1 MTRMATAHLEQRTTI
16 ASPIAATAD
25 LSTRAGIA
33 LSLRSGVARLG
44 PSLFV
49 EEDRIRRLAELA
61 PVRVDPVGRHGRR
74 VEYRMLNGVREAD
87 DIRLQGN
94 PLRYELT
101 IMGGRP
107 IGSEAAKTFGHVHV
121 RPAGAM
127 LGYPEVVEVV
137 HGEAGFLIQ
146 DLRASPDGPMSTA
159 AWLVRARP
167 GDWLILPPELAHV
180 TIDLGAGPLVFSD
193 VIDRRAAGLYSGV
206 AEARG
211 FAWYVG
217 RDGRLWRNP
226 HYVEVPRLIEVD
238 AVEWSGP
245 AAGTLYRTF
254 RQDPDSFAWLSDP
267 ATFPSVAPALWQ
279 RVRDAIGAPHAG
291 VGPGCA
297 KGAIRP

>member
-1 MTRMATAHLEQRTTI
+1 MTGMAPARDERRTRI
-16 ASPIAATAD
+16 VSPIAATAD
-25 LSTRAGIA
+25 LSSRAGIA
-33 LSLRSGVARLG
+33 LSLRSGAVRLG
-44 PSLFV
+44 PDLLV
-49 EEDRIRRLAELA
+49 EEDRVRRLAELA
-61 PVRVDPVGRHGRR
+61 PVMADPVGRRGRR
-74 VEYRMLNGVREAD
+74 VEYRMINGVREAD
-87 DIRLQGN
+87 DTRLQGH

-167 GDWLILPPELAHV
+167 GDWLILPPELAHA

-193 VIDRRAAGLYSGV
+193 VIDRRATGIYSGV
-206 AEARG
+206 AVAAG

-217 RDGRLWRNP
+217 SDGRLRPNP

-245 AAGTLYRTF
+245 AAGTLYRMF
-254 RQDPDSFAWLSDP
+254 RNDPDAFTWLSHP
-267 ATFPSVAPALWQ
+267 AIFPSVAPALWQ
-279 RVRDAIGAPHAG
+279 RVRDAIGAPGTG
-291 VGPGCA
+291 V
-297 KGAIRP
+297 